1 MQRGEKEREK
11 RGEEKERRKFE
22 CVCED
27 MMSATR
33 REAGG
38 DGREN
43 HFFPFIMMIRFLPNV
58 RKRRG

>member
-1 MQRGEKEREK
+1 M
-11 RGEEKERRKFE
+11 FE

-38 DGREN
+38 DRREN
-43 HFFPFIMMIRFLPNV
+43 HFFPFIMMIRFFPNV
-58 RKRRG
+58 RKKRGG